1 LKNLIDNL
9 GVQLTRDQ
17 DEIIELLFEIFIL
30 LNGIAFLI
38 ILTFQTQQ
46 KMMSSTEDEFS
57 KNLGY

>member
-1 LKNLIDNL
+1 LKNLIANL
-9 GVQLTRDQ
+9 GVPLTRDQ

-46 KMMSSTEDEFS
+46 NMMSSTEDEFS